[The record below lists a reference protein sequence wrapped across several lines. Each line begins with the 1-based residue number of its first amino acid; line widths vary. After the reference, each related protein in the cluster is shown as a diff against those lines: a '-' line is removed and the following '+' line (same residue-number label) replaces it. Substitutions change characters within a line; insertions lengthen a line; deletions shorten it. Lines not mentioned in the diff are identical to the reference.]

1 VSDSSPDGERAIR
14 FSERFKMTGFQTTLG
29 EICTLRRGVS
39 YTGANLCED
48 GNPMLNLKSFSKEG
62 EYRPE
67 GIKFYNG
74 KFKSTDLI
82 NQDEIVVAN
91 TDLTKEGDI
100 LGASIMIPADLVGRD
115 VIGSHHTTILT
126 VNDSRVNPRF
136 LCFVL
141 NTPKVR
147 LEVRRFR
154 RGATVKGIVAND
166 LRRIP
171 LTIPTLEE
179 QLETV
184 KLLEKLLFGVDSSRE
199 VTERYILAFQAL
211 AQTRLE

>member
-1 VSDSSPDGERAIR
+1 MAS
-14 FSERFKMTGFQTTLG
+14 FQTTLG

-39 YTGANLCED
+39 YTGDNLCED

-67 GIKFYNG
+67 GIKFYDG
-74 KFKSTDLI
+74 SLKSTDII
-82 NQDEIVVAN
+82 NKDEIVLAN

-100 LGASIMIPADLVGRD
+100 LGASIMLPANLVGRD

-126 VNDSRVNPRF
+126 VNDDRVNPRF

-147 LEVRRFR
+147 LEVKRFR
-154 RGATVKGIVAND
+154 RGATVKGIVADD
-166 LRRIP
+166 LRRIS
-171 LTIPTLEE
+171 LTIPALEE
-179 QLETV
+179 QLKTV
-184 KLLEKLLFGVDSSRE
+184 ELLEKLMLRIDFSRE
-199 VTERYILAFQAL
+199 VTEKYRLAFKAL
-211 AQTRLE
+211 AQVRLE